1 MGTVKEEVAKNLS
14 FYRKRAKITQKQL
27 AAQLGVRDT
36 SICNWEAAR
45 SSPDINTLVEI
56 SGILGVTVTELFGTV
71 GAELTN
77 DYTPHEREV
86 IDAYRAQPEMREA
99 VDRLLGIK

>member
-27 AAQLGVRDT
+27 AERIGVRDT

-45 SSPDINTLVEI
+45 SSPDIDTLVEI

-86 IDAYRAQPEMREA
+86 IDALRAQPEMREA